1 MFKPFSLNISGKLA
15 VFDRPAVMAI
25 VNATP
30 DSFYAGSR
38 AACTAEVCRRT
49 ERMISDGADIIDAGA
64 CSTRPGSDSV
74 SATEE
79 TDRLAMALR
88 AIRSVNPDIPVSV
101 DTFRAD
107 VARRC
112 IEEFGANIIN
122 DISDGTLDPMM
133 YETVASL
140 KVPYVMMHTRGTPE
154 TMQSLSDYSADGG
167 VMAALLR
174 FFAEKISLLTDMGV
188 NDIIIDPGFGFAKTL
203 EQNWEIM
210 RELESFTVFHRPVLA
225 GISRKSMLTKLLGI
239 TAEEALPATA
249 MAGMLALQGGASIL
263 RVHDPAP
270 ARQAITILS
279 AMQPDLT
286 DR

>member
-1 MFKPFSLNISGKLA
+1 
-15 VFDRPAVMAI
+15 
-25 VNATP
+25 
-30 DSFYAGSR
+30 
-38 AACTAEVCRRT
+38 
-49 ERMISDGADIIDAGA
+49 
-64 CSTRPGSDSV
+64 
-74 SATEE
+74 
-79 TDRLAMALR
+79 
-88 AIRSVNPDIPVSV
+88 
-101 DTFRAD
+101 
-107 VARRC
+107 
-112 IEEFGANIIN
+112 
-122 DISDGTLDPMM
+122 
-133 YETVASL
+133 
-140 KVPYVMMHTRGTPE
+140 MHTRGTPE
-154 TMQSLSDYSADGG
+154 TMQSLSDYSAEGG

-249 MAGMLALQGGASIL
+249 LAGMLALQGGASIL